1 MAHFAELDANN
12 VVTRVIVVGNPDC
25 VGETGSE
32 SEAVG
37 VAFCQQLFGASTVW
51 VQTSYNGSI
60 RKNYAGIGF
69 TYDAGRDAFIPPKP
83 YPSWVLN
90 EATCHWEAPV
100 PYPEDGGP
108 YAWDEETGGWINSTP
123 EENVVPE

>member
-1 MAHFAELDANN
+1 MAHFAELDGTGTVIR
-12 VVTRVIVVGNPDC
+12 VVVVSNGDIL
-25 VGETGSE
+25 GETGSE
-32 SEAVG
+32 SEEVG

-69 TYDAGRDAFIPPKP
+69 AYDAGRDAFIPPKP

>member
-25 VGETGSE
+25 VDETGSE

-37 VAFCQQLFGASTVW
+37 IAFCQQLFGASTVW

-69 TYDAGRDAFIPPKP
+69 TYDAGRDAFIPPQP
-83 YPSWVLN
+83 YPSWVLD
-90 EATCHWEAPV
+90 EHTCDWFPPI

-108 YAWDEETGGWINSTP
+108 YIWDESQQAWQELPTP
-123 EENVVPE
+123 TTDNHV

>member
-25 VGETGSE
+25 VDETGSE

-37 VAFCQQLFGASTVW
+37 IAFCQQLFGASTVW

-69 TYDAGRDAFIPPKP
+69 TYDAGRDAFIPPQP

-90 EATCHWEAPV
+90 EATCQWEAPV
-100 PYPEDGGP
+100 PYPEDGLL
-108 YAWDEETGGWINSTP
+108 YRWDEETGGWINSTP